1 MDETQIHHLS
11 TSHIEP
17 TLLGYLKMHIIFLIF
32 SKYCALNQL
41 NSEHIHGHSQN
52 MWRIYFDLIHIFP
65 TNFLENLSKC
75 IHTSISFA
83 SWNPWF
89 SHDFLKKTSF
99 SRNRFL
105 KKLWGFSKIG
115 FPKLSFHSFPWKPV
129 SQETSKLD
137 FQNQSFLSIFLGKY
151 YFLKIFKRSFPIF
164 LKNQKSIFKGFKAKI
179 PRISISQVQFSS
191 QMSFPINFPSFS

>member
-75 IHTSISFA
+75 IHSFISFA
-83 SWNPWF
+83 SWNHWF

-115 FPKLSFHSFPWKPV
+115 FPKSSFSTV
-129 SQETSKLD
+129 
-137 FQNQSFLSIFLGKY
+137 FLGKC
-151 YFLKIFKRSFPIF
+151 YFLKIFKRSFSIF
-164 LKNQKSIFKGFKAKI
+164 LKDQNRF
-179 PRISISQVQFSS
+179 PSISRIRFPGFQFPKFRF
-191 QMSFPINFPSFS
+191 SFSKWVFLWNFPFS